1 MYQKISAKTDNENSF
16 LLILDAGGFSAG
28 LGKVNL
34 IKTEY
39 LLKGFNMLN
48 YSAINLGYRDFLYG
62 TIIMKEVEK
71 KLQIPFVSSNIY
83 DPESNKPFTR
93 RYIIKNLHNK
103 NKTREIK
110 IGIIGLSAQNSNL
123 IPRHRRQGGTLLEA
137 RDPIKHAREMV
148 SFLKDKVDVI
158 ICLAHMRIQQTA
170 KLAEKVPE
178 LDVIILGND
187 FRNQEKVAK
196 NGRTRIVSA
205 GRQGKYIGDLF
216 LQFDGNN
223 KIVNHVHKAVALD
236 EKYKDDPELANL
248 SASYKKEITTQ
259 VQGSKVPGSRSK
271 LK

>member
-1 MYQKISAKTDNENSF
+1 MYQKISAKTDNDNSY

-28 LGKVNL
+28 LGKANL

-62 TIIMKEVEK
+62 TIIMKELENK
-71 KLQIPFVSSNIY
+71 HKLPFVSSNIY
-83 DPESNKPFTR
+83 DPDTNQPFTR
-93 RYIIKNLHNK
+93 RYLIKNLYNN

-137 RDPIKHAREMV
+137 RDPIKNAQEMV

-158 ICLAHMRIQQTA
+158 VCLAHMRIQQAA
-170 KLAEKVPE
+170 KLTEKVPE

-187 FRNQEKVAK
+187 YRNQQKVAK
-196 NGRTRIVSA
+196 NGRTRMVSA

-223 KIVNHVHKAVALD
+223 KIINHKHKAVALD
-236 EKYKDDPELANL
+236 EKYKDDPDLAKI
-248 SASYKKEITTQ
+248 SASYKKEIA
-259 VQGSKVPGSRSK
+259 KK
-271 LK
+271 